1 MMSGWT
7 TLLFVLNTF
16 IVMVIALNMLIAIVS
31 DSYEYAQI
39 RASKLFLRTRV
50 ELAAELVAIGAARS
64 RAPSVAIDTLGRL
77 LAPMKRV
84 LQLTAEPADR
94 EDGEDDGG
102 GGDDDDEWQG
112 RALEMERRTQ
122 AAVSDSRVQLEA
134 RFGEM
139 DARFNARFGEM
150 HDEMGEM
157 HDEMD
162 ARFGAIERRLGEVL
176 GAVQGLAVAPP
187 PGSSSPSSS

>member
-7 TLLFVLNTF
+7 TLFFVLNTF

-39 RASKLFLRTRV
+39 RARKLFLRTRV
-50 ELAAELVAIGAARS
+50 ELAADLVAIGAARS
-64 RAPSVAIDTLGRL
+64 RAPSVAIGTLGRL

-84 LQLTAEPADR
+84 LQLTAEPAD
-94 EDGEDDGG
+94 GED
-102 GGDDDDEWQG
+102 GDDDDEWQG
-112 RALEMERRTQ
+112 RALKMEWRTQ
-122 AAVSDSRVQLEA
+122 AAVIDSRVQLEA

-139 DARFNARFGEM
+139 DARF
-150 HDEMGEM
+150 
-157 HDEMD
+157 DEMD

-176 GAVQGLAVAPP
+176 GAVQGLALAPP

>member
-7 TLLFVLNTF
+7 TLIFVLNTF

-84 LQLTAEPADR
+84 LQLTAEPADG
-94 EDGEDDGG
+94 EDGDDDGG

-139 DARFNARFGEM
+139 DARFS
-150 HDEMGEM
+150 EM

-176 GAVQGLAVAPP
+176 GAVQGLALVPP